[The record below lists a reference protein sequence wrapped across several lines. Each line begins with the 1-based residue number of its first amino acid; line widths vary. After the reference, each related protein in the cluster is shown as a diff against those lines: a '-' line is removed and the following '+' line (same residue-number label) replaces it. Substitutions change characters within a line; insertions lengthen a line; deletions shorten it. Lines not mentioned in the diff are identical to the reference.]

1 MTDPN
6 PCRII
11 GVLDDG
17 PASLTP
23 TALAHIRTADV
34 IVGAPRTL
42 ALFESQFKPGAT
54 THDLTGQLKAVP
66 GWIGAA
72 REAGQRCV
80 VLATGDPLCWGIA
93 PYLAARLCT
102 AALDILPNV
111 STLQLACARLGMPWQ
126 DAKLFSVHAKDAG
139 PWQRGAG
146 PDHGLHALAQAV
158 HAHDRLVILTSPGNT
173 PARIAQLLQ
182 IEGLAGAM
190 QMAVAENLLQ
200 KLLQQ
205 QKHLLQ
211 KHQQLKLLLKLKHL
225 H

>member
-72 REAGQRCV
+72 RK
-80 VLATGDPLCWGIA
+80 VLC
-93 PYLAARLCT
+93 
-102 AALDILPNV
+102 
-111 STLQLACARLGMPWQ
+111 
-126 DAKLFSVHAKDAG
+126 
-139 PWQRGAG
+139 GAG
-146 PDHGLHALAQAV
+146 H
-158 HAHDRLVILTSPGNT
+158 R
-173 PARIAQLLQ
+173 
-182 IEGLAGAM
+182 
-190 QMAVAENLLQ
+190 
-200 KLLQQ
+200 
-205 QKHLLQ
+205 
-211 KHQQLKLLLKLKHL
+211 
-225 H
+225 